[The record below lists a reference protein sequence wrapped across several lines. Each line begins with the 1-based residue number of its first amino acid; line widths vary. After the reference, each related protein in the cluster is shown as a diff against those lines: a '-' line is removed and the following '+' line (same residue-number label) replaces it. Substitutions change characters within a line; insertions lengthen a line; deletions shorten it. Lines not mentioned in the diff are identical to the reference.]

1 MATKKPVKAAK
12 PVAKSVKS
20 TAKPVAKVVKSAKT
34 TAKLVVKVAKYV
46 KPTAKPVAKVVKSV
60 KPTAKPTKKQVK
72 KTVAAKSA
80 PVKKVVA
87 GKGKVVAPP
96 KKVVSKKVVSKNSKN
111 VKAIVVVKKTVAV
124 AKANKPI
131 SNKATLK
138 KVVAKQYPINLKKPV
153 KKVPIVE
160 KKVAKV
166 TVALKKPVVAIKPVK
181 ATKVVAKVEKPY
193 VTPILV
199 SKPSVDK
206 SPASKPATKRAAEK
220 PMKPVVIP
228 KTSTDKKVDYEPDFL
243 KSVLDA
249 PEPVSQGPTM
259 RYSDQE
265 LNEFRDLINKKL
277 DSAKKELTYLQG
289 LITRR
294 DEMGGDETDNRYM
307 TMEDGGMSMER
318 EQLSQM
324 ASRQITFID
333 HLEKAIMRIENK
345 TYGICRV
352 SGKLIDKARLRA
364 VPHATLSMEAKLGIV
379 SK

>member
-34 TAKLVVKVAKYV
+34 TAKLVVKVAK
-46 KPTAKPVAKVVKSV
+46 SV
-60 KPTAKPTKKQVK
+60 KPTAKPFAKVVKPVKPTKKQDK
-72 KTVAAKSA
+72 KAVAGKSA

-87 GKGKVVAPP
+87 VKGKVVAPA
-96 KKVVSKKVVSKNSKN
+96 KKAVSKKGVSKNNKN
-111 VKAIVVVKKTVAV
+111 VKALAVVKKTVAV
-124 AKANKPI
+124 AKAIKPI
-131 SNKATLK
+131 SNKATMK

-153 KKVPIVE
+153 KKAPIVE

-166 TVALKKPVVAIKPVK
+166 TVALKKPVVAVKPVK

-228 KTSTDKKVDYEPDFL
+228 KTSTDRKVDYEPDFL